1 MGKRLLNLEKIQDE
15 HCDMTRTTAKRF
27 RVLRNVG
34 EAAIH
39 FPKDEP
45 VLCIGSGDGFE
56 VEVWKTIGFYSVG
69 LDISSSKRCIALD
82 HGVVSFKNMDGMSGK
97 KFNVYCAH
105 TLEHCANIKIMLDNI
120 RDHCLTTV
128 CLIFP
133 IEQNGSKNPS
143 HLSPITNIDDVH
155 IDGMKTIRKY
165 ERWNDEREGF
175 LILKKDSGYS
185 G

>member
-1 MGKRLLNLEKIQDE
+1 MNLEKIQDE

-69 LDISSSKRCIALD
+69 LDISSSKRCSA
-82 HGVVSFKNMDGMSGK
+82 
-97 KFNVYCAH
+97 
-105 TLEHCANIKIMLDNI
+105 
-120 RDHCLTTV
+120 
-128 CLIFP
+128 
-133 IEQNGSKNPS
+133 
-143 HLSPITNIDDVH
+143 
-155 IDGMKTIRKY
+155 
-165 ERWNDEREGF
+165 
-175 LILKKDSGYS
+175 
-185 G
+185 